1 MAYDI
6 TLEFLIPA
14 KPIQVMKLL
23 TDAKLIRAWSGGE
36 GKVEKK
42 VGGEFDMFDRWVA
55 GKVLEISDN
64 ELAYT
69 WKTTDWAEDVKPTDV
84 HYRLQ
89 ADKEG
94 TKVLLTHNGFP
105 NEEEM
110 ESHKEGWTE
119 HFFGPMEEYILVTRT
134 TI

>member
-1 MAYDI
+1 MSYDL

-14 KPIQVMKLL
+14 TPAQVMKLL

-42 VGGEFDMFDRWVA
+42 AGGEFEMFDGWVA
-55 GKVLEISDN
+55 GNVLKISDK

-69 WKTTDWAEDVKPTDV
+69 WKTTEWPEETKPSEVYYKLET
-84 HYRLQ
+84 
-89 ADKEG
+89 DKEG
-94 TKVLLTHNGFP
+94 TKIFLKHNGFP

-110 ESHKEGWTE
+110 ENHKEGWSE
-119 HFFGPMEEYILVTRT
+119 HFFGPMEEYILSTRT

>member
-1 MAYDI
+1 MAHDL

-14 KPIQVMKLL
+14 TPTQVMKLL

-36 GKVEKK
+36 GKVGKK
-42 VGGEFDMFDRWVA
+42 VGGEFEMFDAWVA
-55 GKVLEISDN
+55 GKVLKISDN

-69 WKTTDWAEDVKPTDV
+69 WKTTDWAEDVKPSEV
-84 HYRLQ
+84 YYKLL

-94 TKVLLTHNGFP
+94 TKVLLTHNGLP
-105 NEEEM
+105 NDEEM
-110 ESHKEGWTE
+110 ESHKEGWAE